1 MSGTD
6 AACQVMRHGLM
17 ERFKAMEDVAR
28 MWLRQARLGIN
39 ELERESG
46 RERGCQEEIVNK
58 QLLMNF
64 P

>member
-1 MSGTD
+1 MK
-6 AACQVMRHGLM
+6 HGLM

-46 RERGCQEEIVNK
+46 RERESSQC
-58 QLLMNF
+58 F
-64 P
+64 PCHAP